1 MDEDATT
8 DAVEDT
14 DAETVAALAT
24 TAAADAL
31 RLLLRLEDEIGAFA
45 GGGRLLT
52 KGLLLSRSARR

>member
-1 MDEDATT
+1 M
-8 DAVEDT
+8 EDT